1 MYSGFQVTRMI
12 EWAQKSKSR
21 KIPGPKI
28 NPPPTPPQ
36 KKNTIH
42 KGTHTSTLT
51 KIKDTQ
57 KHNTLRKSV
66 QKKKCLAIQNYEIES
81 HRDRK

>member
-1 MYSGFQVTRMI
+1 MYSGFQWMI
-12 EWAQKSKSR
+12 EWGQKSKSR

-28 NPPPTPPQ
+28 NPPPTHP

-42 KGTHTSTLT
+42 KGTHTSTLI

-66 QKKKCLAIQNYEIES
+66 QKKSLAVQNYEIES
-81 HRDRK
+81 HRDVKY